1 MESYYNLGIVKM
13 TTGESG
19 RGLILKRE
27 LSLDE
32 CKYILSEIFGI
43 KLYIREDFDDEEEYQ
58 EQMDKYKD
66 TINAWLKGDRD
77 DQYILDSYMSYLENS
92 LGMMNMVLIID
103 YLCLLHLVLSGN
115 TSELRKK
122 LEELDTISTI

>member
-19 RGLILKRE
+19 RELILKRE
-27 LSLDE
+27 LSSDE

-43 KLYIREDFDDEEEYQ
+43 KLCTRENFDEEEEYQ

-66 TINAWLKGDRD
+66 AMNAWLKGDCE
-77 DQYILDSYMSYLENS
+77 DQYIVDLFCVSYLENY

-103 YLCLLHLVLSGN
+103 YL
-115 TSELRKK
+115 KK
-122 LEELDTISTI
+122 LSVI

>member
-77 DQYILDSYMSYLENS
+77 DQYIVDLFCVSYLENY
-92 LGMMNMVLIID
+92 LGIMNMVLIID
-103 YLCLLHLVLSGN
+103 YL
-115 TSELRKK
+115 KK
-122 LEELDTISTI
+122 LSVI

>member
-1 MESYYNLGIVKM
+1 MESYNLGIIKM

-43 KLYIREDFDDEEEYQ
+43 TLYTREDVVDEEEYI
-58 EQMDKYKD
+58 EQNLEYQKVVNK
-66 TINAWLKGDRD
+66 WLKGECSSKNVDYFRIIWDDRKTD
-77 DQYILDSYMSYLENS
+77 IVDLIPILAYLKRRK
-92 LGMMNMVLIID
+92 IID
-103 YLCLLHLVLSGN
+103 
-115 TSELRKK
+115 
-122 LEELDTISTI
+122 

>member
-1 MESYYNLGIVKM
+1 M
-13 TTGESG
+13 
-19 RGLILKRE
+19 
-27 LSLDE
+27 DE

-43 KLYIREDFDDEEEYQ
+43 KLYIHEDFDDEEEYQ

-92 LGMMNMVLIID
+92 LGIMNMVLIID
-103 YLCLLHLVLSGN
+103 YL
-115 TSELRKK
+115 KK
-122 LEELDTISTI
+122 LSVI

>member
-1 MESYYNLGIVKM
+1 MESYNLGIIKM

-43 KLYIREDFDDEEEYQ
+43 KLYTREDFDDEEDYQ
-58 EQMDKYKD
+58 EQMDEYKD
-66 TINAWLKGDRD
+66 TVNAWLKGDCE
-77 DQYILDSYMSYLENS
+77 DQYIADLFCVNYLENY
-92 LGMMNMVLIID
+92 LGITNMVLIID
-103 YLCLLHLVLSGN
+103 YL
-115 TSELRKK
+115 KK
-122 LEELDTISTI
+122 LSVI

>member
-1 MESYYNLGIVKM
+1 MESYNLGIIKM
-13 TTGESG
+13 TTGELG

-43 KLYIREDFDDEEEYQ
+43 TLYTREDFDDEEEYQ

-92 LGMMNMVLIID
+92 LGIMNMVLIID
-103 YLCLLHLVLSGN
+103 YL
-115 TSELRKK
+115 KK
-122 LEELDTISTI
+122 LSVI

>member
-1 MESYYNLGIVKM
+1 M

-43 KLYIREDFDDEEEYQ
+43 TLYTREDFDDEEEYQ

-92 LGMMNMVLIID
+92 LGIMNMVLIID
-103 YLCLLHLVLSGN
+103 YL
-115 TSELRKK
+115 KK
-122 LEELDTISTI
+122 LSVI

>member
-1 MESYYNLGIVKM
+1 MESYNLGIIKM
-13 TTGESG
+13 TTGKVG
-19 RGLILKRE
+19 KGLILKRE

-32 CKYILSEIFGI
+32 CKYILSEIFRFE
-43 KLYIREDFDDEEEYQ
+43 LYTREDFDDEEEYQ

-92 LGMMNMVLIID
+92 LGIMNMVLIID
-103 YLCLLHLVLSGN
+103 YL
-115 TSELRKK
+115 KK
-122 LEELDTISTI
+122 LSVI

>member
-1 MESYYNLGIVKM
+1 MESYNLGIIKM
-13 TTGESG
+13 TTRESG

-43 KLYIREDFDDEEEYQ
+43 TLYTREDFDDEEEYQ

-92 LGMMNMVLIID
+92 LGIMNMVLIID
-103 YLCLLHLVLSGN
+103 YL
-115 TSELRKK
+115 KK
-122 LEELDTISTI
+122 LSVI

>member
-43 KLYIREDFDDEEEYQ
+43 KLYTREDFDDEEEYQ

-66 TINAWLKGDRD
+66 IINAWLKGDRD

-92 LGMMNMVLIID
+92 LGIMNMVLIID
-103 YLCLLHLVLSGN
+103 YL
-115 TSELRKK
+115 KK
-122 LEELDTISTI
+122 LSVI

>member
-1 MESYYNLGIVKM
+1 MESYNLGIIKM

-43 KLYIREDFDDEEEYQ
+43 TLYTHEDFDDEEEYQ

-92 LGMMNMVLIID
+92 LGIMNMVLIID
-103 YLCLLHLVLSGN
+103 YL
-115 TSELRKK
+115 KK
-122 LEELDTISTI
+122 LSVI

>member
-1 MESYYNLGIVKM
+1 MESYNLGIIKM

-43 KLYIREDFDDEEEYQ
+43 TLYTREDFDDEEEYQ

-66 TINAWLKGDRD
+66 TINTWLKGDRD

-92 LGMMNMVLIID
+92 LGIMNMVLIID
-103 YLCLLHLVLSGN
+103 YL
-115 TSELRKK
+115 KK
-122 LEELDTISTI
+122 LSVI

>member
-43 KLYIREDFDDEEEYQ
+43 KLYIREDVVDEEEYI
-58 EQMDKYKD
+58 EQNLEYQKVVNK
-66 TINAWLKGDRD
+66 WLKGECSSKNVDYFRIIWDDRKTD
-77 DQYILDSYMSYLENS
+77 IVDLIPILAYLKRRK
-92 LGMMNMVLIID
+92 IID
-103 YLCLLHLVLSGN
+103 
-115 TSELRKK
+115 
-122 LEELDTISTI
+122 

>member
-1 MESYYNLGIVKM
+1 MESYYNLRIVKM

-43 KLYIREDFDDEEEYQ
+43 KLYTREDVVDEEEYI
-58 EQMDKYKD
+58 EQNLEYQKVVNK
-66 TINAWLKGDRD
+66 WLKGECSSKNVDYFRIIWDDRKTD
-77 DQYILDSYMSYLENS
+77 IVDLIPILAYLKRRK
-92 LGMMNMVLIID
+92 IID
-103 YLCLLHLVLSGN
+103 
-115 TSELRKK
+115 
-122 LEELDTISTI
+122 